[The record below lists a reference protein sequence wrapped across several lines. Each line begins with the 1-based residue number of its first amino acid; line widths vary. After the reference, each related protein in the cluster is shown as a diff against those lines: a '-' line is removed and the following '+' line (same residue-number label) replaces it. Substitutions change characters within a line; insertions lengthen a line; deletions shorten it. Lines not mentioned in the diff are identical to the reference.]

1 MLNISDI
8 EAIENFADDQQQHYE
23 ALQRAINSLTAWQ
36 LQGHYG
42 RTMMDA
48 LTDGFCLLGTQHTRD
63 YWGNR
68 IPART
73 EVKPGTLGSFEYVA
87 RINGVEYAKRMES
100 L

>member
-48 LTDGFCLLGTQHTRD
+48 LTDGFC
-63 YWGNR
+63 
-68 IPART
+68 
-73 EVKPGTLGSFEYVA
+73 
-87 RINGVEYAKRMES
+87 
-100 L
+100 